1 LDDFLVIILFKTGR
15 ITVIIRV
22 NIDISVLLKGCFVAG
37 QRILDIVSSGVIGL
51 GLAVGIVLV
60 SSFMLEFSCGFRE

>member
-1 LDDFLVIILFKTGR
+1 VIILFKTGR
-15 ITVIIRV
+15 ITVIIAV

-60 SSFMLEFSCGFRE
+60 SSFTLEFSCGFRE